1 MDSWKI
7 VLSYLPPAHE
17 SILRNH
23 EKKLII
29 ITHSAEYLEKPQLPG
44 SDSLRFVGTEGEVWS

>member
-1 MDSWKI
+1 M
-7 VLSYLPPAHE
+7 LSYLPPAHE

-29 ITHSAEYLEKPQLPG
+29 ITHSAEYLDKPQLPG